1 MGPFGVYTMARLP
14 NYFLIIPNMQ
24 FTFRGQILL
33 NTTLIFYH
41 TPTMFSEYQQST
53 QGLLLQKDE
62 GFFLC
67 ALSDFYLYKMYLSL
81 DHAVNQQFKVFLQTS
96 LIFFTPNN
104 SVPLA
109 NCLFLVLAN

>member
-1 MGPFGVYTMARLP
+1 
-14 NYFLIIPNMQ
+14 
-24 FTFRGQILL
+24 
-33 NTTLIFYH
+33 
-41 TPTMFSEYQQST
+41 MFSEYQQST

-96 LIFFTPNN
+96 LIFLPQITLYHWQTVFSWYSPI
-104 SVPLA
+104 SLP
-109 NCLFLVLAN
+109 